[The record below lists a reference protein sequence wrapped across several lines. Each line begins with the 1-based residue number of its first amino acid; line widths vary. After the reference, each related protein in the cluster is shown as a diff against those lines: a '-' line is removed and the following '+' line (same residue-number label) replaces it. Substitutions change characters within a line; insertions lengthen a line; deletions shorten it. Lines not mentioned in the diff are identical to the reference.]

1 MDNKANNFGYEMQA
15 LRNTVLN
22 HSKLIDNLFK
32 PKTQGLELETKL
44 WTIQNLFNLINDHF
58 CGGCERKF
66 TGIKTSLETAN
77 KKSAFAWSPKSQTK
91 NTRQSANVSLEN
103 CSYSE

>member
-44 WTIQNLFNLINDHF
+44 
-58 CGGCERKF
+58 
-66 TGIKTSLETAN
+66 
-77 KKSAFAWSPKSQTK
+77 
-91 NTRQSANVSLEN
+91 
-103 CSYSE
+103 